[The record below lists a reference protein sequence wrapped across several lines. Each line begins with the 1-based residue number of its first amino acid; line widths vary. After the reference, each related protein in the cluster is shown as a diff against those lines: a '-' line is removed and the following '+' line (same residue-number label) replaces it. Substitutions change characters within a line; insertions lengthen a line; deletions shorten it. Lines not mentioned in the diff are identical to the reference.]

1 MFSEIDIKIN
11 VIKNVTNSAKKLKHH
26 FNIDNYYLNLD
37 KHQLTN
43 YLSFLEVYGE
53 FVLKSKI

>member
-1 MFSEIDIKIN
+1 MFSEVDIKIN
-11 VIKNVTNSAKKLKHH
+11 VIKNMTNSTKKLKQH
-26 FNIDNYYLNLD
+26 FNIDNYYLNLE